1 MESLLAD
8 EDMKDF
14 FHDMAMF
21 RMAMKKGNSKKVNVD
36 EVWKEFA
43 DKQRLKVNE
52 ASGKTFSNRWKIAA
66 SIISAIFLSGMTFA
80 AIHSSLFRFSSS
92 EKANQANME
101 HISST
106 SKLNNTDSIKACAS
120 GKADNLDIKP
130 VVFDNAEL
138 GDVVSQLA
146 AFYHVKVEFDNAE
159 SQHVRI
165 FFNWDKTKTLEQ
177 NLEILNVFERIQI
190 TEVNGTLKVE

>member
-21 RMAMKKGNSKKVNVD
+21 RMAMKKGNPKKVNVD

-146 AFYHVKVEFDNAE
+146 AFYNVKVEFDNAE